1 MLGLWS
7 TELTQGG
14 WFSLEVEIKNKP
26 EFYRILKEDF
36 KVVVGGTPV
45 HIIAYRSEETGEE
58 IYIHNG
64 RLHCSE
70 NIIEYF
76 RKKDVI

>member
-14 WFSLEVEIKNKP
+14 WFSLEVEILNKP
-26 EFYRILKEDF
+26 EFYRIIKEDF
-36 KVVVGGTPV
+36 DVVVGETPA
-45 HIIAYRSEETGEE
+45 HIIAYKNKETGED

-64 RLHCSE
+64 RLHANE
-70 NIIEYF
+70 NMIEYF
-76 RKKDVI
+76 KQKDVI

>member
-1 MLGLWS
+1 M
-7 TELTQGG
+7 
-14 WFSLEVEIKNKP
+14 EVEILNKP
-26 EFYRILKEDF
+26 EFYRLLKEDF
-36 KVVVGGTPV
+36 DVVVGETPV
-45 HIIAYRSEETGEE
+45 HIIAYKNKGTGED

-70 NIIEYF
+70 NMIEYF